1 MKAVISEFEEN
12 FDDGELIL
20 DFAIY
25 QKNHEISESLLYFKT
40 FYPNLLFKF

>member
-1 MKAVISEFEEN
+1 MQALIREFEEN

-20 DFAIY
+20 DFAIN
-25 QKNHEISESLLYFKT
+25 QKNPEINESLLYFKT